1 VIRIPQGGSFYR
13 VLDMSFYTADICDAN
28 ETEVRTTEPVFS
40 VFGERVAFG
49 GPIRTLRVYEDNSL
63 VKEALASAGDGAVLV
78 VDGGASTRC
87 ALLGGNLA
95 EMASANGWAGLIING
110 CIRDTHEINAC
121 DIGVRALG
129 TCPRKSE
136 KRGEGNRDVVLSFA
150 GTDFRPGEYVF
161 CDQDGV
167 IVADRNLLS
176 A

>member
-1 VIRIPQGGSFYR
+1 
-13 VLDMSFYTADICDAN
+13 MSFYTADLCDAFQA
-28 ETEVRTTEPVFS
+28 EVRTTEPVFS
-40 VFGERVAFG
+40 VFGERLTFG

-63 VKEALASAGDGAVLV
+63 VKASLASAGEGAVLV

-110 CIRDTHEINAC
+110 CIRDAHEVNAC
-121 DIGVRALG
+121 NIGVRALG

-136 KRGEGNRDVVLSFA
+136 KRGEGDSDAVVSFA
-150 GTDFRPGEYVF
+150 GAEFRPGEYVY

-167 IVADRNLLS
+167 IVAGRDLLRG
-176 A
+176 

>member
-1 VIRIPQGGSFYR
+1 MITYRI
-13 VLDMSFYTADICDAN
+13 LDMSFYTADLCDAN
-28 ETEVRTTEPVFS
+28 ASEVRTTKPVFL
-40 VFGERVAFG
+40 VFGERLTFG

-63 VKEALASAGDGAVLV
+63 VKDALSSAGDGAVLV

-95 EMASANGWAGLIING
+95 ELASVNGWAGLIING

-121 DIGVRALG
+121 NIGVRALG

-136 KRGEGNRDVVLSFA
+136 KRGEGDRDVVLSFA
-150 GTDFRPGEYVF
+150 GAEFRPGEHVY

-167 IVADRNLLS
+167 IVAARNLLS